1 MLRANLSTRPFY
13 NERAVHAAL
22 ALCGVL
28 VVALTAYNASR
39 AVSLSRRHT
48 ELNARAQ
55 AAETRTGELRAA
67 AAGIRQGLN
76 PKELE
81 TAAAAAR
88 EVNALIDRRLFSWTD
103 LFNQFELTLPADV
116 RITSVRPTIERD
128 RRVTVALGVVGRRVE
143 DIDEFMRNLEATGAF
158 ADVLT
163 RDENATEE
171 GTLLALVQGQ
181 YLPGGAAKRA
191 EGGR

>member
-13 NERAVHAAL
+13 NERAVRAAL
-22 ALCGVL
+22 ALGGIL
-28 VVALTAYNASR
+28 VVALTVFNASR
-39 AVSLSRRHT
+39 AVSLSGRQT

-55 AAETRTGELRAA
+55 AAETRARDLREAA
-67 AAGIRQGLN
+67 AAIRQGLD
-76 PKELE
+76 PKELDAV
-81 TAAAAAR
+81 TAAAR

-103 LFNQFELTLPADV
+103 LFNRFETTLPDDV

-128 RRVTVALGVVGRRVE
+128 GRVTVALGVVGRRVE
-143 DIDEFMRNLEATGAF
+143 DIDAFMRNLEATGAF

-171 GTLLALVQGQ
+171 GTLLALVEGR
-181 YLPGGAAKRA
+181 YLPGRAGRPA